1 MEGMS
6 NNEEGREVMS
16 ATTEQH
22 DLLTVSEAAKRLR
35 CSYPT
40 ALGLVHRGI
49 LPAAKV
55 GRAYRVR
62 PAALDEALRR
72 LEAATT

>member
-1 MEGMS
+1 MITRR
-6 NNEEGREVMS
+6 GRDVLS
-16 ATTEQH
+16 TTTEQH

>member
-1 MEGMS
+1 MERMS
-6 NNEEGREVMS
+6 NNEEGQEVMS
-16 ATTEQH
+16 ATMEQH

-72 LEAATT
+72 LEAVTT

>member
-1 MEGMS
+1 MS
-6 NNEEGREVMS
+6 NNEEGQEVMS
-16 ATTEQH
+16 ATMEQH
-22 DLLTVSEAAKRLR
+22 DLLTVSEAATRLR
-35 CSYPT
+35 CSYQT

-72 LEAATT
+72 LEAVTT

>member
-6 NNEEGREVMS
+6 NNERGGDMMRT
-16 ATTEQH
+16 TTEQH

-40 ALGLVHRGI
+40 ALGLVPRGI

>member
-1 MEGMS
+1 MMGAVS
-6 NNEEGREVMS
+6 
-16 ATTEQH
+16 EQH
-22 DLLTVSEAAKRLR
+22 ELLTIPEAAQRLR

-40 ALGLVHRGI
+40 ALSLVHRGI

-62 PAALDEALRR
+62 PEAIDEALRR
-72 LEAATT
+72 LEATTI

>member
-1 MEGMS
+1 
-6 NNEEGREVMS
+6 MS

-22 DLLTVSEAAKRLR
+22 DLLTVSEAAIKLR
-35 CSYPT
+35 CSYQT
-40 ALGLVHRGI
+40 ALALVHQGV

-62 PAALDEALRR
+62 PEALDEALRR

>member
-1 MEGMS
+1 MI
-6 NNEEGREVMS
+6 
-16 ATTEQH
+16 ATTTG
-22 DLLTVSEAAKRLR
+22 LLTIPEAAARLR

-40 ALGLVHRGI
+40 ALGLVHRGV

-62 PAALDEALRR
+62 PEALDEALRR
-72 LEAATT
+72 LEAATAT

>member
-6 NNEEGREVMS
+6 NNERGGDVMS

-49 LPAAKV
+49 LLAAKV